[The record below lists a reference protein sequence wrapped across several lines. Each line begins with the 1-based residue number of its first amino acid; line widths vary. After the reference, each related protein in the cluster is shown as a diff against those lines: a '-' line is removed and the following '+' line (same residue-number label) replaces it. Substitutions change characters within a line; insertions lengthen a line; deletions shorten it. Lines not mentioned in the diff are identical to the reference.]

1 MNGFRFE
8 AVKELILA
16 YNIFDGSTENGILGG
31 IFFDSNGKIFYISTT
46 KVEKVIFQVGFGLRR
61 CGFFADYQAD
71 NGGREGK
78 EVIGIFLIDNF
89 T

>member
-1 MNGFRFE
+1 MNRFRFE

-16 YNIFDGSTENGILGG
+16 YNIFDGSAKIGILGG
-31 IFFDSNGKIFYISTT
+31 IFFDSNGKIFYISTS
-46 KVEKVIFQVGFGLRR
+46 KVEKVIFQVEFALRR

-78 EVIGIFLIDNF
+78 EVIGIILIDNF